1 MKMAEPKQ
9 QSNAEDG
16 HFVVSGANLSAKG
29 QWQALAA
36 TLVSRLCV
44 WRRKTELAVCLYS
57 VVDTCFCLFGGFRY
71 NFFYLVCMFE
81 FSVCL

>member
-9 QSNAEDG
+9 QGNAENG

-36 TLVSRLCV
+36 ALVARLCV

-57 VVDTCFCLFGGFRY
+57 VVDTCFCLFGVLGII
-71 NFFYLVCMFE
+71 FFLL
-81 FSVCL
+81 SVHV